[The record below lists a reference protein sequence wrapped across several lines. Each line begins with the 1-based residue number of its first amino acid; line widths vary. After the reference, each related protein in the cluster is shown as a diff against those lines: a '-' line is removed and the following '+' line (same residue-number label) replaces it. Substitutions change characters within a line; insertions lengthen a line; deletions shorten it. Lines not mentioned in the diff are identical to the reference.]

1 MCTDLFVVGKS
12 STVQMTVIFTSSSD
26 LDVIQNNLIQDLTNL
41 SRWFRDNK
49 LIIDMKKGKIVILFG
64 TGKRLNLFH
73 VSQFTL

>member
-1 MCTDLFVVGKS
+1 
-12 STVQMTVIFTSSSD
+12 MTVIFKSSSD

-49 LIIDMKKGKIVILFG
+49 LIIG